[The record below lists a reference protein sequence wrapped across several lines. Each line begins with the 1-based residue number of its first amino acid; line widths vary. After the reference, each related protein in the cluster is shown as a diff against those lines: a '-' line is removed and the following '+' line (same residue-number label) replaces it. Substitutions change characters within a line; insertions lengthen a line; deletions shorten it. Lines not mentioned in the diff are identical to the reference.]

1 MKVVLLTIFVLAVS
15 CKNGKAITESNDYDT
30 KLRLLLQEIYF
41 VTDTA
46 KAEVV
51 FKIF

>member
-1 MKVVLLTIFVLAVS
+1 MKVVLLTIFVLTVS
-15 CKNGKAITESNDYDT
+15 CKNSKVTTESNDYDT